1 MFKSPASNLPSW
13 KQLSKELARWAQV
26 GREGGKMG
34 KGHER
39 RKTFEDHFSISND
52 LRQRVLFRI
61 SLLTLPGR
69 TDESVSLQF
78 ILATTHWNLNTAQAV
93 HIFVLVHVKQ
103 VCQVFPAPTPR
114 MCCANEMKLHQVSC
128 PQTSISKE
136 IPRTFVCVSYILLFR
151 QGLQWSWGAQSLTNS
166 WAEKLGVHQ
175 HFRRLGTWHGW
186 NEATNLTDWCEQAGI
201 SDYLYTYTPYF
212 FFEQYAWKSVIT
224 CYLIGHGSKSSY
236 NPNVSQQMKDWGTK
250 DFQVKSVALLIP

>member
-13 KQLSKELARWAQV
+13 KQLGKELARWAQV
-26 GREGGKMG
+26 GREGGKA
-34 KGHER
+34 HER
-39 RKTFEDHFSISND
+39 RKANLKIIAYLTTF
-52 LRQRVLFRI
+52 
-61 SLLTLPGR
+61 GR
-69 TDESVSLQF
+69 ESFFASVFWLYQVELMITDESVSLQF

-103 VCQVFPAPTPR
+103 VCQVFPAPTPP

-175 HFRRLGTWHGW
+175 HFRRLGWHGMDEMKRRTQRTGV
-186 NEATNLTDWCEQAGI
+186 NKQAGI
-201 SDYLYTYTPYF
+201 SDYLYTYTSYF
-212 FFEQYAWKSVIT
+212 ILSST
-224 CYLIGHGSKSSY
+224 HGSR
-236 NPNVSQQMKDWGTK
+236 W
-250 DFQVKSVALLIP
+250 

>member
-26 GREGGKMG
+26 RREGG

-78 ILATTHWNLNTAQAV
+78 IFATTHWNLNTAQAV

-103 VCQVFPAPTPR
+103 VCQVFPAPTPECVVQ
-114 MCCANEMKLHQVSC
+114 MKWNTASGILPSNEHKQRDSTNFCVCVVYTTLPPRASMKLRCSIFDQFLGRKTGC
-128 PQTSISKE
+128 PSAFQKA
-136 IPRTFVCVSYILLFR
+136 RM
-151 QGLQWSWGAQSLTNS
+151 
-166 WAEKLGVHQ
+166 
-175 HFRRLGTWHGW
+175 TWHGW

-201 SDYLYTYTPYF
+201 SDYFYTYTSYF
-212 FFEQYAWKSVIT
+212 ILSST
-224 CYLIGHGSKSSY
+224 HGSR
-236 NPNVSQQMKDWGTK
+236 W
-250 DFQVKSVALLIP
+250 